1 MLHYFNPT
9 FKKKVCLISNQDE
22 CEGGGDLTTM
32 LNFALDFKSCLILE
46 LTITLVSVIE
56 LFMIF
61 PPAFSPIAT
70 PVTRRVTMPALLSS
84 LAVAECGEI

>member
-1 MLHYFNPT
+1 MPICKVGINSKLYSKCCIQSRT
-9 FKKKVCLISNQDE
+9 QTIKKKILISK
-22 CEGGGDLTTM
+22 
-32 LNFALDFKSCLILE
+32 FLE

-84 LAVAECGEI
+84 LAVSECGEI